1 MATIANRA
9 QFEVVPRAA
18 ANASKTKKFRS
29 RSQAEAYKA
38 DLANQGVP
46 SSIKQAETGSWQA
59 IVRLI
64 DGQGNKIEKTS
75 TFHTKEQAEEW
86 ASSIEGGIRSA
97 RNKNLSMTVSDTPWK
112 QAVMT
117 WFAMKVVGCPD
128 EADWM
133 DEEKLK
139 EAEGVMAGKKVIGYN
154 IKRVIADFGAETAI
168 GEITKPVV
176 RKWRDRM
183 MHVEKYTPSTI
194 ANYRQIIS
202 GTFRYYISEKDL
214 QEANPCKELD
224 WPKPDNAIAPPEL
237 SNETINRGKVKI
249 SDTDSLDKH
258 DEDED
263 DLESGPSE
271 IPKSD
276 EALLVAEIQQKS
288 PWLVPIV
295 KFALETAARRS
306 EILRLEWEHIS
317 FDKGELRITKEKNDH
332 RKDKKTPKGRVLPIW
347 GQLAELL
354 VEIQPDHKKRKGRI
368 FEGTA
373 SSCSHSF
380 SNAVNALGWS
390 DITFH
395 SLRKIATGRL
405 AKKLPN
411 CIELSLITGHSDLQT
426 LARRYY
432 GVELKELAKKI
443 TNN

>member
-9 QFEVVPRAA
+9 QFEVIPRAA
-18 ANASKTKKFRS
+18 ANASKAKKFRS
-29 RSQAEAYKA
+29 RSQAEAYKT
-38 DLANQGVP
+38 DLASEGVP
-46 SSIKQAETGSWQA
+46 ASIKQAETGSWQA

-64 DGQGNKIEKTS
+64 DGQGNKIEKAS

-86 ASSIEGGIRSA
+86 ASSIEGSIRSA

-117 WFAMKVVGCPD
+117 WFAIKVVGCSN

-154 IKRVIADFGAETAI
+154 IKRVIADFGAETPI

-176 RKWRDRM
+176 RKWRDQM

-214 QEANPCKELD
+214 QETNPCKELE
-224 WPKPDNAIAPPEL
+224 WPKPDNAITPPDL
-237 SNETINRGKVKI
+237 SNEKISRGKAPA
-249 SDTDSLDKH
+249 SDVNDG
-258 DEDED
+258 DED
-263 DLESGPSE
+263 DLDPGPSE
-271 IPKSD
+271 ILKSD
-276 EALLVAEIQQKS
+276 EELLIAEIQAKS

-306 EILRLEWEHIS
+306 EILRLEWEHID
-317 FDKGELRITKEKNDH
+317 FDKGLLRIIKEKNDF
-332 RKDKKTPKGRVLPIW
+332 RKNNNTPKGRVLPIW
-347 GQLAELL
+347 KRLAELL
-354 VEIQPDHKKRKGRI
+354 IETQPNPKKRKGLV

-380 SNAVNALGWS
+380 ANAVKALGWTDMS
-390 DITFH
+390 FH

-411 CIELSLITGHSDLQT
+411 CIELSSITGHKDLQT
-426 LARRYY
+426 LATRYY
-432 GVELKELAKKI
+432 GTDLAKLAEKI
-443 TNN
+443 TNS